1 MNSTFTFRSAALA
14 ALAALSLAACDD
26 AAVDGLAFDVTEP
39 GEFAIGY
46 RATELS
52 YTLPGRSSP
61 RTIPIRV
68 WYPVSRS
75 VAERMNDAERALY
88 FYRESDVAIVD
99 APPADPAFD
108 GGFPVV
114 VHSHGHAGYPEQS
127 YPIFEWLAANGFVVI
142 APGHV
147 GDMTA
152 DVAAGSY
159 HEYFASRAERIYDV
173 QEALDYLE
181 ELGAG
186 DPLAG
191 LVNTERAIITG
202 HSRGT
207 HTVWASLGATITA
220 AALDAEC
227 ASGEFDAAGGCTAAD
242 RALYESGTLHDPRFV
257 AGIPMAG
264 SGDMS
269 WFGGTA
275 GMNAVSAAIFQMTGS
290 ANPVGA
296 DTIFA
301 QVTNPPMLWLDYA
314 NGCHNVFGFPLSCG
328 AAVDDADATR
338 SFGTYATAFARREL
352 FADDDATVASV
363 LDGSRIV
370 SNSVSLQSR

>member
-1 MNSTFTFRSAALA
+1 MTSPLWLPSATLVVAC
-14 ALAALSLAACDD
+14 ALSLCACSDPP
-26 AAVDGLAFDVTEP
+26 VDGLSFDVTEP
-39 GEFAIGY
+39 GEFGVGY

-52 YTLPGRSSP
+52 YTLPGRASP

-68 WYPVSRS
+68 WYPVSRAD
-75 VAERMNDAERALY
+75 AERLAGEERALY

-99 APPADPAFD
+99 APPATPAFD

-114 VHSHGHAGYPEQS
+114 VHSHGHAGFPEQS
-127 YPIFEWLAANGFVVI
+127 YPIFEWLAKNGFVVI

-147 GDMTA
+147 GDMTPDVGAA
-152 DVAAGSY
+152 DY

-173 QEALDYLE
+173 QQALDYLE
-181 ELGAG
+181 GLPDG

-191 LVNTERAIITG
+191 ETNTTRTLITG

-207 HTVWASLGATITA
+207 FTVWAVLGATITA

-227 ASGEFDAAGGCTAAD
+227 ASGEFTAGGGCTAAD
-242 RALYESGTLHDPRFV
+242 RALYESGTLRDPRFV

-264 SGDMS
+264 SGDQS

-275 GMNAVSAAIFQMTGS
+275 GMNAVDSPIFQMTGA

-296 DTIFA
+296 DVIYA
-301 QVTNPPMLWLDYA
+301 QVTTPPMIWIDYA

-328 AAVDDADATR
+328 TDVDDADAIRT
-338 SFGTYATAFARREL
+338 FGTYATAFARREI
-352 FADDDATVASV
+352 FADPDETVAAV

-370 SNSVSLQSR
+370 STQVSFQSR